1 MNSKRKRKPEI
12 SDGKQSSAQS
22 PSAKVLKVESEARKR
37 LSSDNL
43 TKGMKSRLVKSF
55 YKQDCESLAKALLG
69 KVLVR
74 YCKDTGERLSGL
86 IVETEAYLGGEDKG
100 AHSFNGKRT
109 NKNEAMFME
118 PGTCYVYNIYGMY
131 CCMNISSEGEGAAV
145 LLRGIDPVDGIDHMQ
160 KIRSQKTLKEKDLC
174 NGPSKLCQ
182 ALKISKD
189 KFNKVDMSSSDEI
202 WLEDGEDLPGTNIV
216 TGARINI
223 DYAEEWA
230 QKPLRFYILGN
241 KSVSK
246 RDKAAEDSLSRV

>member
-1 MNSKRKRKPEI
+1 M
-12 SDGKQSSAQS
+12 
-22 PSAKVLKVESEARKR
+22 
-37 LSSDNL
+37 
-43 TKGMKSRLVKSF
+43 
-55 YKQDCESLAKALLG
+55 
-69 KVLVR
+69 
-74 YCKDTGERLSGL
+74 
-86 IVETEAYLGGEDKG
+86 
-100 AHSFNGKRT
+100 
-109 NKNEAMFME
+109 
-118 PGTCYVYNIYGMY
+118 
-131 CCMNISSEGEGAAV
+131 
-145 LLRGIDPVDGIDHMQ
+145 DGIDHMR

-189 KFNKVDMSSSDEI
+189 KFNKVDMTSSDEI